1 MFRANLYI
9 KAKKYEKLK
18 MIRGIEE
25 NNIVLPIFNRR
36 EFNKIDFENKFKT
49 KQSAFK
55 IVSRIDRVKVVH
67 KKVFEI
73 KKMSKLDLKKYN
85 IDFKKDQNVVD
96 KLFEYKNMSFK
107 GKRFII

>member
-1 MFRANLYI
+1 M
-9 KAKKYEKLK
+9 KKIK

-25 NNIVLPIFNRR
+25 NNRILPIFNKR
-36 EFNKIDFENKFKT
+36 EYDKIDFENKFKT

-55 IVSRIDRVKVVH
+55 IVSRIDRVKVVQ

-85 IDFKKDQNVVD
+85 IDFKKDQTTVD
-96 KLFEYKNMSFK
+96 KLFQYKDIAFK